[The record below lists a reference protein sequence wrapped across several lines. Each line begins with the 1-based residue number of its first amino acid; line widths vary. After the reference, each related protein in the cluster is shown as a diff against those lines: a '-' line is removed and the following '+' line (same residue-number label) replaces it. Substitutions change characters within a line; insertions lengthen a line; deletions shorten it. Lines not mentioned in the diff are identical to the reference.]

1 MSHSKKYHIHG
12 LIETILA
19 RALLA
24 DATLRTQEAQHK
36 ILMPGTQTAHCRLF
50 GGGRLEFVKVA
61 ETSEIPVGKSK
72 VVTIQG
78 KEILVTNINGN
89 YYAIGNKCT
98 HAGADLSKGPL
109 EGSIITC
116 PRHKARFDV
125 TTGKVVYRPKYWMW
139 ELKLDD
145 EPVYEVKVDRNNVL
159 IKY

>member
-1 MSHSKKYHIHG
+1 MNTINVEVNKTVSETKKQG
-12 LIETILA
+12 
-19 RALLA
+19 
-24 DATLRTQEAQHK
+24 
-36 ILMPGTQTAHCRLF
+36 
-50 GGGRLEFVKVA
+50 FVNVA
-61 ETSEIPVGKSK
+61 ETSEIPIGQMKAVKLED
-72 VVTIQG
+72 
-78 KEILVTNINGN
+78 KEILIANVDGS
-89 YYAIGNKCT
+89 YHAIGSRCT

-145 EPVYEVKVDRNNVL
+145 EPVYEVKVDRNNIL